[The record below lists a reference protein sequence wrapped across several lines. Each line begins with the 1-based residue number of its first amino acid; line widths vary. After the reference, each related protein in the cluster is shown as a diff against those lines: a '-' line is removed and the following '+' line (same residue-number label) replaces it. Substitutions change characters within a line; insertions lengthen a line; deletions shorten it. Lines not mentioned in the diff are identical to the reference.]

1 MPIGDFVI
9 RTACEQLARW
19 RDDGHDTLTLAVNIS
34 PVQFWRGD
42 LIETISQALQD
53 TGIDASRLELEIT
66 ETAMM
71 EYPEL
76 VSEKIVA
83 LKKLGI
89 RIALDDFGTGYSSL
103 SYLHRFSVD
112 TLKVDRSFVQAIP
125 NDRSVCVM
133 VSSIVHLA
141 RSLGLTV
148 VVEGTETEEQIAWL
162 SALGEIEAQ
171 GFLFS
176 RPVPAD
182 AIPALIAR
190 YGVYGGGSSGGALRA
205 AGSTGT

>member
-1 MPIGDFVI
+1 
-9 RTACEQLARW
+9 A
-19 RDDGHDTLTLAVNIS
+19 N
-34 PVQFWRGD
+34 
-42 LIETISQALQD
+42 
-53 TGIDASRLELEIT
+53 RLEIEIT

-125 NDRSVCVM
+125 HDRSVCVM
-133 VSSIVHLA
+133 VASIVHLA

-148 VVEGTETEEQIAWL
+148 VVEGTETDEQIAWL

-190 YGVYGGGSSGGALRA
+190 FGVRGDHPNVVPHRA
-205 AGSTGT
+205 AGGTSA